1 MNMSKLTYNNW
12 KEHTD
17 SNDSNDDERRE
28 IWNHVC
34 FKKWNS
40 KEEKVEYD
48 INQTIFRMQNQIE
61 FVLSLQKK
69 RKKRNAKI
77 KKCRKLPGILPTKKN
92 EKLKKKIQKMK

>member
-1 MNMSKLTYNNW
+1 MISMFNWKKRNNRIQWGIIFININMSKLTYNNW

-48 INQTIFRMQNQIE
+48 INQTIFRMQNKIE

-69 RKKRNAKI
+69 TKK
-77 KKCRKLPGILPTKKN
+77 KKCQN
-92 EKLKKKIQKMK
+92 QKM